1 MSMNRNIIHTLW
13 MALPLLLASCQQEEL
28 PDMNSASDAALLSI
42 TVTDGGYA
50 STDKSATRAAENG
63 YRTIFTEGDTCGLY
77 IVRGGTVVYD
87 NVKLTVTAGIDGSLR
102 WKSDVTLAGGL
113 DNEKYFLY
121 YPYQSVMRGKTDAS
135 ATDADGF
142 FAPLVSGWQPAVDQ
156 SDYAAYTGSDLM
168 TATGTASKNGNQLNL
183 IFGMTHRMA
192 MAVIEMPKTLYK
204 FTDNADGAI
213 PDCTMATVA
222 DFTDS
227 ETKPCRMEDGTYR
240 CIVNPMQPVYLIG
253 RYDKGKKEFAFT
265 SNCIAGSYKTYR
277 VDGATITEKQASLQ
291 MGDYFCK
298 DSDNKWYIIPQEANP
313 DGNVIGIVFHVG
325 QNLYDTC
332 DYSESA
338 IGQQKCHGYVVA
350 LTDANN
356 GESDRLRWEYGP
368 NGEYNVSLYHNVSL
382 SGTSISRS
390 DWKGYSQ
397 SLKFHE
403 LINKDEYKGAGWEMK
418 HFPAA
423 LACETYGNRTLD
435 HEGNPTADYDW
446 QHPLAAPNSTSG
458 WFLPSCSQLRNL
470 YRNSSVLS
478 DRMAYIK
485 NSIPDDCS
493 YKDKI
498 KWFTSSY
505 YWSSSEDASPMFKGV
520 WTVEFVNGSASNIIN
535 RSTPYDVRAILAF

>member
-1 MSMNRNIIHTLW
+1 MSMNRNIIHSLW

-63 YRTIFTEGDTCGLY
+63 YRTVFTEGDACGLY

-87 NVKLTVTAGIDGSLR
+87 NVKLTVTAGMDGSLR

-135 ATDADGF
+135 ATDAEGF

-156 SDYAAYTGSDLM
+156 SDYAAYTASDLM
-168 TATGTASKNGNQLNL
+168 TATGTASKSGNQLNL

-204 FTDNADGAI
+204 FTDNADGVI
-213 PDCTMATVA
+213 PDCTIAMAA
-222 DFTDS
+222 DFADS
-227 ETKPCRMEDGTYR
+227 DTKPCRMEDGTYR

-253 RYDKGKKEFAFT
+253 RYDNGKKEFAFT
-265 SNCIAGSYKTYR
+265 PNCIAGSYKTYR
-277 VDGATITEKQASLQ
+277 VDGATLTEKHTTLQ
-291 MGDYFCK
+291 IGDYFCK
-298 DSDNKWYIIPQEANP
+298 DSENKWYIIPQEAAP
-313 DGNVIGIVFHVG
+313 DGNVIGIVFYAGHNG
-325 QNLYDTC
+325 GDMG
-332 DYSESA
+332 DYSKSG

-368 NGEYNVSLYHNVSL
+368 NNEYRVFIK
-382 SGTSISRS
+382 TSPFS
-390 DWKGYSQ
+390 WNGYSD

-403 LINKDEYKGAGWEMK
+403 FLSNNTSWEMK

-423 LACETYGNRTLD
+423 FACETYGNRTLD
-435 HEGNPTADYDW
+435 HEGNQTDDYDW
-446 QHPLAAPNSTSG
+446 QHPLAAPALTSG
-458 WFLPSCSQLRNL
+458 WFLPSYSQLKHL
-470 YRNSSVLS
+470 YENGSLLS
-478 DRMAYIK
+478 ARMADVK
-485 NSIPDDCS
+485 NSTPDDCS
-493 YKDKI
+493 YKDYI
-498 KWFTSSY
+498 KWFKSSN
-505 YWSSSEDASPMFKGV
+505 YWSSTESNYWSRYLDFVDGISHIEDK
-520 WTVEFVNGSASNIIN
+520 NIPFN
-535 RSTPYDVRAILAF
+535 VRAVLAF